1 MTNKINTKTTSNK
14 MKEWIQ
20 KNILNESEE
29 YVGIYKDIN
38 ENKTDDINENKLDE
52 NTVVYVSYIRV
63 SIEG

>member
-38 ENKTDDINENKLDE
+38 ENKTDDINENELDE